1 MIMKVQFVYLKI
13 NNSMFEVDVFIS
25 FTPGLFKKKEKSFNF
40 QAMAPSK
47 MSAPMVE
54 KYAQCEVIF
63 RDEKLL
69 IRPYSQV
76 R

>member
-1 MIMKVQFVYLKI
+1 
-13 NNSMFEVDVFIS
+13 
-25 FTPGLFKKKEKSFNF
+25 
-40 QAMAPSK
+40 MAPSK

-54 KYAQCEVIF
+54 KYAQREVIF

>member
-1 MIMKVQFVYLKI
+1 M
-13 NNSMFEVDVFIS
+13 S
-25 FTPGLFKKKEKSFNF
+25 FPPGLFRKKKSFNF

-54 KYAQCEVIF
+54 KYAQREVIF
-63 RDEKLL
+63 REEKLL
-69 IRPYSQV
+69 IRPYSHV

>member
-1 MIMKVQFVYLKI
+1 M
-13 NNSMFEVDVFIS
+13 S
-25 FTPGLFKKKEKSFNF
+25 FSPGLLRKKKKKSFNF

-54 KYAQCEVIF
+54 TYAQREVIF
-63 RDEKLL
+63 CDEKLL

-76 R
+76 RLMISRYKKYFNNMWVS

>member
-1 MIMKVQFVYLKI
+1 M
-13 NNSMFEVDVFIS
+13 S
-25 FTPGLFKKKEKSFNF
+25 FSPGLFRKKKSCNF
-40 QAMAPSK
+40 QAMASSK
-47 MSAPMVE
+47 MSAPMVK
-54 KYAQCEVIF
+54 KYAQREVIF

>member
-1 MIMKVQFVYLKI
+1 M
-13 NNSMFEVDVFIS
+13 S
-25 FTPGLFKKKEKSFNF
+25 FSGEKKSFNF
-40 QAMAPSK
+40 QAISPSN

-54 KYAQCEVIF
+54 KYVQREIIF

-76 R
+76 K

>member
-1 MIMKVQFVYLKI
+1 MNF
-13 NNSMFEVDVFIS
+13 S
-25 FTPGLFKKKEKSFNF
+25 PGFSRKKKNNF
-40 QAMAPSK
+40 QAMAPFK

-54 KYAQCEVIF
+54 KHAQCEVIF

-69 IRPYSQV
+69 IRPYSHV